1 LGLPPFHERV
11 LFHVVTDLDELLNSV
26 DAARDEIVALLQD
39 LVRVP
44 TINSGPRPDTG
55 NETAA
60 CDVLR
65 KKLDP
70 EGIAYE
76 VHESAPGRGNLIA
89 HIGERPGQRL
99 LFMSHTDVVP
109 VEDETLW
116 EHPPFSGI
124 IDRGRIYGRGADDD
138 KADVAAY
145 CMAMVLLR
153 RARANLNGELVWLA
167 AADEESGGRW
177 GAGWVA
183 ERFPDNV
190 RADVAVN
197 EGGGVPIR
205 TPGGL
210 LYPVALGEKGRL
222 EARVTRRGRSGHAS
236 VPWRADNP
244 VPVLAEAIQ
253 RIAAYE
259 PEIDVS
265 HPFFREVLAA
275 LGVKQAPT
283 AENIDRIAD
292 SLDDQDNKSLGS
304 LLKAASRMTVT
315 PTMLQAGVK
324 SNSIPD
330 RASVVCDVRALP
342 GQDDSFV
349 KEELEHVLQ
358 GLDIGVDVQYT
369 AVSNA
374 SPAESPFLATMREAL
389 ERALGGDQFRIVPSL
404 TVGFTDSRFLRPL
417 GTQVYGFAPHHPN
430 AEPVRAGV
438 HGNNE
443 FMEIDT
449 LLLRTKYALALACG
463 TLDGGA

>member
-1 LGLPPFHERV
+1 MTELDTV
-11 LFHVVTDLDELLNSV
+11 LAAV
-26 DAARDEIVALLQD
+26 DAARDEIVELLQD
-39 LVRVP
+39 LVRLP
-44 TINSGPRPDTG
+44 TVNVGPRPDTG

-60 CDVLR
+60 CELLR
-65 KKLDP
+65 KKLEP
-70 EGIAYE
+70 EGVAYE

-89 HIGERPGQRL
+89 HLGEPGTRRL
-99 LFMSHTDVVP
+99 LFMCHTDVVP

-116 EHPPFSGI
+116 EHPPFSGT
-124 IDRGRIYGRGADDD
+124 IDRGRVYGRGADDD
-138 KADVAAY
+138 KADVVAY
-145 CMAMVLLR
+145 CMALVFLR
-153 RARANLNGELVWLA
+153 RAGVKLEGELVWLA

-183 ERFPDNV
+183 ERFADKV
-190 RADVAVN
+190 RADFAVN
-197 EGGGVPIR
+197 EGSGVPIR

-210 LYPVALGEKGRL
+210 LYPVAPGEKGRL
-222 EARVTRRGRSGHAS
+222 EARVTRHGRSGHAS

-275 LGVKQAPT
+275 LGVALAPT

-292 SLDDQDNKSLGS
+292 SLEDHKVLGTF
-304 LLKAASRMTVT
+304 LRAASRMTVT
-315 PTMLQAGVK
+315 PTMLEAGVK

-330 RASVVCDVRALP
+330 RATVVCDVRGLP
-342 GQDDSFV
+342 GQDDRFV
-349 KEELEHVLQ
+349 QDELEHLLS
-358 GLDIGVDVQYT
+358 GLDVGVDVQYT

-374 SPAESPFLATMREAL
+374 SPPDSPFMDGVHQALATAL
-389 ERALGGDQFRIVPSL
+389 CSPDFRLVPSL
-404 TVGFTDSRFLRPL
+404 CVGFTDSRFLRPL
-417 GTQVYGFAPHHPN
+417 GTQVYGFSPHHPN

-443 FMEIDT
+443 FMEIDS
-449 LLLRTKYALALACG
+449 LLLRTRYAVALAYQ
-463 TLDGGA
+463 TLNGQP